1 MLLTCIG
8 RISGRERTAPIGYF
22 AWGDGVVISF
32 SSARWWI
39 NLRDG
44 RSVRLLMRGQ
54 WRSAVPVVAETLEE
68 KAGLLGEFVTRH
80 DPRTAHR
87 APPVPRFARC
97 PGADAGRTRPR
108 GGEDGDRTV
117 PVQLARRRRRAGR
130 SASVYQAARLS
141 ICQPWC
147 GGIQRAGLRAPPA
160 GAVWHS

>member
-87 APPVPRFARC
+87 LYLGL
-97 PGADAGRTRPR
+97 PGAREPTQ
-108 GGEDGDRTV
+108 GELVRAVERTV
-117 PVQLARRRRRAGR
+117 IVRFRF
-130 SASVYQAARLS
+130 S
-141 ICQPWC
+141 
-147 GGIQRAGLRAPPA
+147 
-160 GAVWHS
+160 